1 MRDALMKSLFQL
13 ADKDPNLMLLTGDL
27 GYGVF
32 EEFEKKYPKQ
42 YLNIGVAEQNM
53 MGVAAGLALEGK
65 IIFTYSIGNFPTLRC
80 LEQIRNDACYH
91 ELNINIIATGGGFSY
106 GGLGMSHHAT
116 EDIAIMRALPGIT
129 ILAPSTSDESEAGVL
144 NLYKAN
150 GVGYLRLDKSKFE
163 NTKSIEDISVGNAN
177 VLRRGSDITLIVV
190 GGIAEEAMKAAEI
203 LSDSNI
209 ECRVLSLYSV
219 KPIDIDAIKSAC
231 KETYGIVTIEEGN
244 IAGGMG
250 AVISETCMD
259 HGLKPR
265 IFSRLGLNNEYSSV
279 VGSQSYL
286 RAYYKFDFKNIV
298 SRVKFLIDNQKQANE
313 PV

>member
-1 MRDALMKSLFQL
+1 MRDALMKSLFML
-13 ADKDPNLMLLTGDL
+13 AEKDSNLMLLTGDL

-32 EEFEKKYPKQ
+32 EEFEKKYPRQ
-42 YLNIGVAEQNM
+42 YLNVGVAEQNM

-116 EDIAIMRALPGIT
+116 EDLAIMRAVPGIT

-150 GVGYLRLDKSKFE
+150 GAGYLRLDKSKFE
-163 NTKSIEDISVGNAN
+163 NTHTINNISIGKVNILRQGN
-177 VLRRGSDITLIVV
+177 DITLIVV
-190 GGIAEEAMKAAEI
+190 GGIAEEVMKAAEI

-209 ECRVLSLYSV
+209 ECRVLSLYSI

-231 KETYGIVTIEEGN
+231 DDTLGIITIEEGN
-244 IAGGMG
+244 LAGGMG
-250 AVISETCMD
+250 SAISEVCLD
-259 HGLKPR
+259 NGFKPK
-265 IFSRLGLNNEYSSV
+265 IFYRFGLNNKYSAV
-279 VGSQSYL
+279 VGSQKYL
-286 RAYYKFDFKNIV
+286 RTHYKIDSNSLAFKIK
-298 SRVKFLIDNQKQANE
+298 SLFKG
-313 PV
+313 